1 MMWAAMDGGSPFRGV
16 ILDVDGTLVDSNAAH
31 TRAWVEAF
39 AEAGHDVPESRVRR
53 LIGMGGDK
61 IVPEITGLTEGSAE
75 AERIAKRRGE
85 IFRSRYLPA
94 LAPFPCV
101 RELLLRLKQ
110 DGLALAVASSAE
122 KEELGTLLRIAGADD
137 LLTGEAS
144 SDDAERSKPDPDV
157 VSAALGRLGLCA
169 GEAVMIGDTPY
180 DLEAAARAGLTA
192 IAFRCG
198 GWTDTELAGAS
209 AIYDDAADLLA
220 RFEQSPLRRGPGA
233 VGPAPRTRPR
243 PIDWVCTPPF
253 LVLFAAI
260 MGGFDV
266 LQRIAHLFG
275 RRALENTVGAM
286 QLCLVWAW
294 KLVGTKI
301 RAEQAGGLVPGRP
314 YVFLANHQS
323 MFDMPIVNGL
333 VFRHY
338 LKYVAKRELLHGTP
352 GVSYYLRHGGHAI
365 IDRRK
370 REPALEAIRELG
382 RSLEERGVS
391 ALIYPEGTRA
401 RDGRLREFKIGGPL
415 HLLEAAPSA
424 EVVPVAIDGAW
435 RLVQHNL
442 LPVPFGARVR
452 VRIGAPLPRHPGEDR
467 VALVRRAEA
476 EIRETIARWRQEP
489 TVGDVDAGEA
499 QASRC
504 QTSSRLT

>member
-1 MMWAAMDGGSPFRGV
+1 MMKTAMASGSPFRGV
-16 ILDVDGTLVDSNAAH
+16 IFDVDGTLVDSNAAH

-39 AEAGHDVPESRVRR
+39 AEAGHEVPEARVRR

-61 IVPEITGLTEGSAE
+61 IVPEITGLPEGSAQ

-85 IFRSRYLPA
+85 IFRSKYVPTLR
-94 LAPFPCV
+94 PFPSV
-101 RELLLRLKQ
+101 RDLLLRLRQ
-110 DGLALAVASSAE
+110 QGLALAVATSAE
-122 KEELGTLLRIAGADD
+122 KEELGILLRIAGADD
-137 LLTGEAS
+137 LLAAEAS
-144 SDDAERSKPDPDV
+144 SDDAERSKPDPDIV
-157 VSAALGRLGLCA
+157 GAALHRLGVRA

-180 DLEAAARAGLTA
+180 DLEAAARAGITA

-198 GWTDTELAGAS
+198 GWTDAELAGAA
-209 AIYDDAADLLA
+209 AIYEDAADLLA
-220 RFEQSPLRRGPGA
+220 RFEQSPLRRGAGSAPPGR
-233 VGPAPRTRPR
+233 RTRPR
-243 PIDWVCTPPF
+243 PIDWICTPPF
-253 LVLFAAI
+253 LVLFALI

-266 LQRIAHLFG
+266 LQRIANLFG
-275 RRALENTVGAM
+275 RRALENTVGVM

-301 RAEQAGGLVPGRP
+301 RVEQAGGLVPGRP

-323 MFDMPIVNGL
+323 MFDMPILNGL

-401 RDGRLREFKIGGPL
+401 RDGRMREFKIGGPL
-415 HLLEAAPSA
+415 HLLEAAASA
-424 EVVPVAIDGAW
+424 EVVPVAIDGSW

-442 LPVPFGARVR
+442 RPVPFGARVR

-476 EIRETIARWRQEP
+476 EIRATIARWRHEP
-489 TVGDVDAGEA
+489 TAGDVDAGEA